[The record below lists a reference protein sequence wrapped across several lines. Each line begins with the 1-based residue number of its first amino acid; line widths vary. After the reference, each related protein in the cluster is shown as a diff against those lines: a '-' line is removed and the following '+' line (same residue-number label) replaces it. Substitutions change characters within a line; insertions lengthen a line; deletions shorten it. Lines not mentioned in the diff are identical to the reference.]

1 MAHLTQDK
9 NGVFYLT
16 DEWHIEDVQSIRDEL
31 NQEQCEAVLE
41 AIAENYNASI
51 GITWDE
57 IEFWVNQLFPAI
69 DESTEEES

>member
-16 DEWHIEDVQSIRDEL
+16 DEWHIEDVQSVRDEL

-41 AIAENYNASI
+41 AIVKNHDACV
-51 GITWDE
+51 GINWDV
-57 IEFWVNQLFPAI
+57 IEDTIELLYPAI
-69 DESTEEES
+69 DEPTEEES